1 MIVEIIINTNVKT
14 LNKTF
19 DYNVPDDLEPKLGDR
34 VYVHFGNQK
43 KLDEGII
50 IGFKDKSE
58 YKLKDIVK
66 IQKDNISENRIKL
79 AQWMSNRYFCNL
91 SECLKL
97 MLPPGTGNKEETKR
111 TKEKTLN
118 VYSLSKTIAEIETD
132 IENKVIR
139 GNKQIDVLR
148 LLYDNHNMSL
158 QDIEIMA
165 KASSATVK
173 TLVDKGYLKQSEKQ
187 IERNPF
193 QEKDIQ
199 KTNELK
205 LNIEQ
210 QDAYCS
216 IDKPGEY
223 LLHGITGS
231 GKTEIYLQLIKRELE
246 KGKTAIVL
254 VPEISLTPQT
264 IDRFTSRFGKEKI
277 AVLHSK
283 LSNGERFDQWNKIK
297 EGKAQIVIGARS
309 AIFAPIENLGI
320 IIIDEEHD
328 SSYQSESTPQYD
340 ALEIARK
347 IADEENIK
355 LVLGSATPDTRT
367 YKNALEGKIALIEL
381 TKRANNARLP
391 EVEIVDLR
399 DELANGNHNMI
410 STKLKNEI
418 QKNIESK
425 NQTILFLNR
434 RGFSNFIM
442 CKTCGN
448 VIKCKRCDI
457 SMTYHKDENKL
468 KCHYCGLEEQVPN
481 KCPNCGSKELK
492 YSGSGTQKL
501 EEEVH
506 KLFPDASTIR
516 MDIDTVTKK
525 HSHEDILTKF
535 KEDKIDILIGTQ
547 MIVKGHD
554 FPKVT
559 LVGVISADN
568 ALNIG
573 DYRASEITF
582 QVLTQVAGRAGRG
595 EQNGKVIIQTYNP
608 DHYAIECAKEQDF
621 KKFYQIE
628 SKIRKTLKYPP
639 FCDIIVLDFSSLN
652 KHEIK
657 RDTKKLHQYL
667 KNRIINEKFGVLLY
681 SPLPCPIEKINDKYR
696 WRMIIKCIYDE
707 KMNKLLKE
715 TLEEFYKLKT
725 NTRLSIKQ
733 NPNNMA

>member
-118 VYSLSKTIAEIETD
+118 VYSLSKKIAEIETD
-132 IENKVIR
+132 IENKLIR

-187 IERNPF
+187 IERDPF
-193 QEKDIQ
+193 QEKEIQ

-246 KGKTAIVL
+246 NGKTAIVL

-309 AIFAPIENLGI
+309 AIFAPLKELGI

-367 YKNALEGKIALIEL
+367 YKNALEGKISLIEL

-391 EVEIVDLR
+391 EVEIIDLR

-506 KLFPDASTIR
+506 KLFPTASTIR

-696 WRMIIKCIYDE
+696 WRMIIKCIYDK

>member
-1 MIVEIIINTNVKT
+1 MIVEIIINSNVKT

-132 IENKVIR
+132 IENKLIR

-158 QDIEIMA
+158 KDIEIMV
-165 KASSATVK
+165 KASSATIK

-193 QEKDIQ
+193 QEKNIE

-216 IDKPGEY
+216 INEPGEY

-309 AIFAPIENLGI
+309 AIFAPIKELGI

-328 SSYQSESTPQYD
+328 SSYQSESAPQYD

-367 YKNALEGKIALIEL
+367 YKNALEGKITLIEL

-410 STKLKNEI
+410 STTLKNEI
-418 QKNIESK
+418 QKNIENK

-492 YSGSGTQKL
+492 YSGAGTQKL

-506 KLFPDASTIR
+506 KLFPTASTIR

-525 HSHEDILTKF
+525 HSHEDVLTKF
-535 KEDKIDILIGTQ
+535 KENKIDILIGTQ

-595 EQNGKVIIQTYNP
+595 DQNGKVIIQTYNP
-608 DHYAIECAKEQDF
+608 DHYAVECAKEQDF

-652 KHEIK
+652 KHEIQ
-657 RDTKKLHQYL
+657 RDTKRLHQYL

-681 SPLPCPIEKINDKYR
+681 SPLPCPIEKINDRYR
-696 WRMIIKCIYDE
+696 WRIIIKCIYDE

-715 TLEEFYKLKT
+715 TLEGFYKLKT

>member
-132 IENKVIR
+132 IENKLIR

-187 IERNPF
+187 IERDPF
-193 QEKDIQ
+193 QEKEIQ

-309 AIFAPIENLGI
+309 AIFAPIKELGI

-347 IADEENIK
+347 IADEENII

-367 YKNALEGKIALIEL
+367 YKNALEGKISLIEL

-399 DELANGNHNMI
+399 DELSNGNHNMI
-410 STKLKNEI
+410 SIKLKNEI

-457 SMTYHKDENKL
+457 SMTYHKDEHKL
-468 KCHYCGLEEQVPN
+468 KCHYCGLEEHVPN

-506 KLFPDASTIR
+506 KLFPTASTIR

-652 KHEIK
+652 KHEIQ

-681 SPLPCPIEKINDKYR
+681 SPLPCPVEKINNRYR
-696 WRMIIKCIYDE
+696 WRIIIKCIYDE

>member
-50 IGFKDKSE
+50 VGFKDKSE

-118 VYSLSKTIAEIETD
+118 VYSLSKTIVEIETD
-132 IENKVIR
+132 IENKLIR

-187 IERNPF
+187 IERDPF

-199 KTNELK
+199 KTNELR

-210 QDAYCS
+210 QDAYYR
-216 IDKPGEY
+216 INEPGEY

-246 KGKTAIVL
+246 MGKTAIVL

-297 EGKAQIVIGARS
+297 EVKAPIVIGARS

-367 YKNALEGKIALIEL
+367 YKNALEGKITLIEL

-506 KLFPDASTIR
+506 KLFPTASTIR

-652 KHEIK
+652 KHEIQ

-681 SPLPCPIEKINDKYR
+681 SPLPCPVEKINDRYR
-696 WRMIIKCIYDE
+696 WRIIIKCIYDE

>member
-97 MLPPGTGNKEETKR
+97 MLPPGTGNKEESKR
-111 TKEKTLN
+111 IKEKTLN

-132 IENKVIR
+132 IENKLIR

-148 LLYDNHNMSL
+148 LLYDNQSMSL

-165 KASSATVK
+165 KASSTTVK
-173 TLVDKGYLKQSEKQ
+173 TLVEKGYLKQSEKQ

-193 QEKDIQ
+193 QEKEIQ
-199 KTNELK
+199 KTNELR

-210 QDAYCS
+210 QDAYYR
-216 IDKPGEY
+216 IKEPGEY
-223 LLHGITGS
+223 LLYGITGS

-246 KGKTAIVL
+246 KEKTAIVL

-264 IDRFTSRFGKEKI
+264 IERFTSRFGKEKI

-309 AIFAPIENLGI
+309 AIFAPIKELGI

-347 IADEENIK
+347 ISKDENTI
-355 LVLGSATPDTRT
+355 LVLGSATPDTKT
-367 YKNALEGKIALIEL
+367 YKKAIEGKIELIEL
-381 TKRANNARLP
+381 TKRANNAKLP

-399 DELANGNHNMI
+399 DELAKGNHNMI
-410 STKLKNEI
+410 SEKLKNEI
-418 QKNIESK
+418 QKNIENK

-457 SMTYHKDENKL
+457 SMTYHKDEQKL
-468 KCHYCGLEEQVPN
+468 KCHYCGLEESVPN

-506 KLFPDASTIR
+506 KLFPNASTIR

-652 KHEIK
+652 KHEIQ

-681 SPLPCPIEKINDKYR
+681 SPLPCPVEKINDRYR
-696 WRMIIKCIYDE
+696 WRIIIKCIYDE

-715 TLEEFYKLKT
+715 TLEEFYKFKT

>member
-132 IENKVIR
+132 IENKLIR

-187 IERNPF
+187 IERDPF
-193 QEKDIQ
+193 QEKEIQ

-231 GKTEIYLQLIKRELE
+231 GKTEVYLQLIKRELE

-297 EGKAQIVIGARS
+297 EGKAKIVIGARS
-309 AIFAPIENLGI
+309 AIFAPIKELGI

-367 YKNALEGKIALIEL
+367 YKNALEGKISLIEL

-506 KLFPDASTIR
+506 KLFPTASTIR

-652 KHEIK
+652 KHEIQ

-681 SPLPCPIEKINDKYR
+681 SPLPCPIEKINDRYR

-715 TLEEFYKLKT
+715 TLEEFYKFKT

>member
-309 AIFAPIENLGI
+309 AIFAPLKELGI

-367 YKNALEGKIALIEL
+367 YKNALEGKISLIEL

-506 KLFPDASTIR
+506 KLFPTASTIR

-652 KHEIK
+652 KHEIQ

-681 SPLPCPIEKINDKYR
+681 SPLPCPIEKINDRYR

-715 TLEEFYKLKT
+715 TLEEFYKFKT

>member
-132 IENKVIR
+132 IENKLIR

-158 QDIEIMA
+158 QDMEIMA
-165 KASSATVK
+165 KASSTTVK

-187 IERNPF
+187 IERDPF
-193 QEKDIQ
+193 QEKEIQ

-231 GKTEIYLQLIKRELE
+231 GKTEVYLQLIKRELE

-297 EGKAQIVIGARS
+297 EGKAKIVIGARS
-309 AIFAPIENLGI
+309 AIFAPIKELGI

-347 IADEENIK
+347 IANEENIK

-367 YKNALEGKIALIEL
+367 YKNALEGKITLIEL

-506 KLFPDASTIR
+506 KLFPTASTIR

-652 KHEIK
+652 KHEIQ

-681 SPLPCPIEKINDKYR
+681 SPLPCPIEKINDRYR

-715 TLEEFYKLKT
+715 TLEEFYKFKT

>member
-132 IENKVIR
+132 IENKLIR

-148 LLYDNHNMSL
+148 LLYDNYNMSL

-187 IERNPF
+187 IERDPF
-193 QEKDIQ
+193 QEKEIQ

-216 IDKPGEY
+216 IKEPGEY

-246 KGKTAIVL
+246 KGKTSIVL

-309 AIFAPIENLGI
+309 AIFAPIKELGI

-367 YKNALEGKIALIEL
+367 YKNALEGKISLIEL
-381 TKRANNARLP
+381 TKRANNAKLP

-425 NQTILFLNR
+425 NQIILFLNR
-434 RGFSNFIM
+434 RGF
-442 CKTCGN
+442 
-448 VIKCKRCDI
+448 
-457 SMTYHKDENKL
+457 
-468 KCHYCGLEEQVPN
+468 
-481 KCPNCGSKELK
+481 
-492 YSGSGTQKL
+492 
-501 EEEVH
+501 
-506 KLFPDASTIR
+506 
-516 MDIDTVTKK
+516 
-525 HSHEDILTKF
+525 
-535 KEDKIDILIGTQ
+535 
-547 MIVKGHD
+547 
-554 FPKVT
+554 
-559 LVGVISADN
+559 
-568 ALNIG
+568 
-573 DYRASEITF
+573 
-582 QVLTQVAGRAGRG
+582 
-595 EQNGKVIIQTYNP
+595 
-608 DHYAIECAKEQDF
+608 
-621 KKFYQIE
+621 
-628 SKIRKTLKYPP
+628 
-639 FCDIIVLDFSSLN
+639 
-652 KHEIK
+652 
-657 RDTKKLHQYL
+657 
-667 KNRIINEKFGVLLY
+667 
-681 SPLPCPIEKINDKYR
+681 
-696 WRMIIKCIYDE
+696 
-707 KMNKLLKE
+707 
-715 TLEEFYKLKT
+715 
-725 NTRLSIKQ
+725 
-733 NPNNMA
+733 

>member
-132 IENKVIR
+132 IENKLIR

-187 IERNPF
+187 IERDPF
-193 QEKDIQ
+193 QEKEIQ
-199 KTNELK
+199 KTNELR

-210 QDAYCS
+210 QDAYYR
-216 IDKPGEY
+216 INEPGEY

-328 SSYQSESTPQYD
+328 SSYQSESIPQYD

-468 KCHYCGLEEQVPN
+468 KCHYCGLEESVPN

-492 YSGSGTQKL
+492 YSGAGTQKL
-501 EEEVH
+501 EEEIH
-506 KLFPDASTIR
+506 KLFPKASTIR

-573 DYRASEITF
+573 DYRAPEITF

-652 KHEIK
+652 KHEIQ

-681 SPLPCPIEKINDKYR
+681 SPLPCPIEKINDRYR

>member
-50 IGFKDKSE
+50 VGFKDKSE

-347 IADEENIK
+347 IANEENIK

-367 YKNALEGKIALIEL
+367 YKNALEGKITLIEL

-506 KLFPDASTIR
+506 KLFPTASTIR

>member
-118 VYSLSKTIAEIETD
+118 VYSLSKTIVEIETD
-132 IENKVIR
+132 IENKLIR

-187 IERNPF
+187 IERDPF
-193 QEKDIQ
+193 QEKEIQ
-199 KTNELK
+199 KTNELR

-210 QDAYCS
+210 QDAYYR
-216 IDKPGEY
+216 INEPGEY

-309 AIFAPIENLGI
+309 AIFAPIKNLGI

-355 LVLGSATPDTRT
+355 LVLGSATPDTRI
-367 YKNALEGKIALIEL
+367 YKNALEGKISLIEL

-468 KCHYCGLEEQVPN
+468 KCHYCGLEEHVPN
-481 KCPNCGSKELK
+481 KCPSCGSKELK

-506 KLFPDASTIR
+506 KLFPTASTIR

-573 DYRASEITF
+573 DYRAPEITF

-639 FCDIIVLDFSSLN
+639 FCDIIVLDFSSPN
-652 KHEIK
+652 KHEIQ

-681 SPLPCPIEKINDKYR
+681 SPLPCPVEKINDRYR

>member
-118 VYSLSKTIAEIETD
+118 VYSLSKTIVEIETD
-132 IENKVIR
+132 IENKLIR

-187 IERNPF
+187 IERDPF
-193 QEKDIQ
+193 QEKEIQ
-199 KTNELK
+199 KTNELR

-210 QDAYCS
+210 QDAYYR
-216 IDKPGEY
+216 INEPGEY

-309 AIFAPIENLGI
+309 AIFAPIKNLGI

-367 YKNALEGKIALIEL
+367 YKNALEGKITLIEL

-391 EVEIVDLR
+391 EVEIVDLM

-468 KCHYCGLEEQVPN
+468 KCHYCGLEESVPN

-492 YSGSGTQKL
+492 YSGAGTQKL

-506 KLFPDASTIR
+506 KLFPTASTIR

-652 KHEIK
+652 KHEIQ

-681 SPLPCPIEKINDKYR
+681 SPLPCPVEKINDRYR
-696 WRMIIKCIYDE
+696 WRIIIKCIYDE

>member
-97 MLPPGTGNKEETKR
+97 MLPPGTGNKEESKR
-111 TKEKTLN
+111 IKEKTLN

-132 IENKVIR
+132 IENKLIR

-148 LLYDNHNMSL
+148 LLYDNQNMSL
-158 QDIEIMA
+158 QDIEVMA
-165 KASSATVK
+165 KASSTTVK
-173 TLVDKGYLKQSEKQ
+173 TLVEKGYLKQSEKQ
-187 IERNPF
+187 IERDPF
-193 QEKDIQ
+193 IEKEIQ
-199 KTNELK
+199 KTNELR

-210 QDAYCS
+210 QEAYYR
-216 IDKPGEY
+216 INEPGEY
-223 LLHGITGS
+223 LLYGITGS

-264 IDRFTSRFGKEKI
+264 IERFTSRFGKEKI

-309 AIFAPIENLGI
+309 AIFAPIKNLGI

-347 IADEENIK
+347 IANEENIK

-367 YKNALEGKIALIEL
+367 YKNAVEGKIALIEL
-381 TKRANNARLP
+381 TKRANNAKLP

-399 DELANGNHNMI
+399 DELSNGNHNMI
-410 STKLKNEI
+410 SEKLKNEI
-418 QKNIESK
+418 QRNLANK

-457 SMTYHKDENKL
+457 SMTYHKDEHKL
-468 KCHYCGLEEQVPN
+468 KCHYCGLEEHVPN

-492 YSGSGTQKL
+492 YSGAGTQKL

-506 KLFPDASTIR
+506 KLFPTASTIR

-652 KHEIK
+652 KHEIQ

-681 SPLPCPIEKINDKYR
+681 SPLPCPVEKINDRYR

>member
-50 IGFKDKSE
+50 VGFKDKSE

-118 VYSLSKTIAEIETD
+118 VYSLSKTIVEIETD
-132 IENKVIR
+132 IENKLIR

-187 IERNPF
+187 IERDPF
-193 QEKDIQ
+193 QEKEIQ
-199 KTNELK
+199 KTNELR

-210 QDAYCS
+210 QDAYYR
-216 IDKPGEY
+216 INEPGEY

-347 IADEENIK
+347 IANEENIK

-367 YKNALEGKIALIEL
+367 YKNALEGKISLIEL

-506 KLFPDASTIR
+506 KLFPTASTIR

-559 LVGVISADN
+559 LVGVISEDN

-652 KHEIK
+652 KHEIQ

-681 SPLPCPIEKINDKYR
+681 SPLPCPIEKINDRYR

-715 TLEEFYKLKT
+715 TLEEFYKFKT

>member
-1 MIVEIIINTNVKT
+1 MIVEIIINSNVKT

-118 VYSLSKTIAEIETD
+118 VYSLSKKIAEIETD
-132 IENKVIR
+132 IENKLIR

-165 KASSATVK
+165 KASSATIK

-193 QEKDIQ
+193 QEKNIE

-216 IDKPGEY
+216 INEPGEY

-309 AIFAPIENLGI
+309 AIFAPIKELGI

-367 YKNALEGKIALIEL
+367 YKNALEGKISLIEL

-442 CKTCGN
+442 CITCGN

-506 KLFPDASTIR
+506 KLFPTASTIR

-608 DHYAIECAKEQDF
+608 DHYAIECAKEQEF

-652 KHEIK
+652 KHEIQ

-681 SPLPCPIEKINDKYR
+681 SPLPCPIEKINDRYR

>member
-132 IENKVIR
+132 IENKLIR

-158 QDIEIMA
+158 QDMEIMA
-165 KASSATVK
+165 KASSTTVK

-187 IERNPF
+187 IERDPF
-193 QEKDIQ
+193 QEKEIQ

-231 GKTEIYLQLIKRELE
+231 GKTEVYLQLIKRELE

-297 EGKAQIVIGARS
+297 EGKAKIVIGARS
-309 AIFAPIENLGI
+309 AIFAPIKELGI

-347 IADEENIK
+347 IANEENIK

-367 YKNALEGKIALIEL
+367 YKNALEGKITLIEL

-506 KLFPDASTIR
+506 KLFPTASTIR

-582 QVLTQVAGRAGRG
+582 QVLTQVSGRAGRG

-652 KHEIK
+652 KHEIQ

-681 SPLPCPIEKINDKYR
+681 SPLPCPIEKINDRYR

-715 TLEEFYKLKT
+715 TLEEFYKFKT

>member
-58 YKLKDIVK
+58 YKLKDIVN
-66 IQKDNISENRIKL
+66 IQKDNISEDRIKL

-97 MLPPGTGNKEETKR
+97 MLPPGTGNKEESKR
-111 TKEKTLN
+111 IKEKTLN

-132 IENKVIR
+132 IENKLIR

-148 LLYDNHNMSL
+148 LLYDNQSMSL
-158 QDIEIMA
+158 QDIEVMA
-165 KASSATVK
+165 KASSTTVK

-187 IERNPF
+187 IERDPF
-193 QEKDIQ
+193 QEKEIQ
-199 KTNELK
+199 KTNELR

-210 QDAYCS
+210 QDAYYR
-216 IDKPGEY
+216 INEPGEY
-223 LLHGITGS
+223 LLYGITGS

-264 IDRFTSRFGKEKI
+264 IERFTSRFGKEKI

-297 EGKAQIVIGARS
+297 EGKAKIVIGARS
-309 AIFAPIENLGI
+309 AIFAPIKNLGI

-347 IADEENIK
+347 IANEENIK

-367 YKNALEGKIALIEL
+367 YKNAVEGKIALIEL
-381 TKRANNARLP
+381 TKRANNAKLP

-399 DELANGNHNMI
+399 DELSNGNHSMI

-418 QKNIESK
+418 QRNLENK

-442 CKTCGN
+442 CKICGN

-457 SMTYHKDENKL
+457 SMTYHKDEHKL
-468 KCHYCGLEEQVPN
+468 KCHYCGLEEHVPN

-492 YSGSGTQKL
+492 YSGAGTQKL

-506 KLFPDASTIR
+506 KLFPKASTIR

-639 FCDIIVLDFSSLN
+639 FCDIIVLDFSSLSRQ
-652 KHEIK
+652 EIQ

-681 SPLPCPIEKINDKYR
+681 SPLPCPVEKINDRYR
-696 WRMIIKCIYDE
+696 WRIIIKCIYDE

-715 TLEEFYKLKT
+715 TLEEFYKFKT

>member
-19 DYNVPDDLEPKLGDR
+19 DYNIPDDLEPKLGDR

-50 IGFKDKSE
+50 VGFKDKSE

-132 IENKVIR
+132 IENKLIR

-158 QDIEIMA
+158 KDIEIMV
-165 KASSATVK
+165 KASSATIK

-193 QEKDIQ
+193 QEKNIE

-216 IDKPGEY
+216 INEPGEY

-309 AIFAPIENLGI
+309 AIFAPIKELGI

-328 SSYQSESTPQYD
+328 SSYQSESAPQYD

-367 YKNALEGKIALIEL
+367 YKNALEGKITLIEL

-457 SMTYHKDENKL
+457 SMTYHKDEHKL

-492 YSGSGTQKL
+492 YSGAGTQKL

-506 KLFPDASTIR
+506 KLFPTASTIR

-595 EQNGKVIIQTYNP
+595 DQNGKVIIQTYNP

-628 SKIRKTLKYPP
+628 NKIRKTLKYPP

-652 KHEIK
+652 KHEIQ
-657 RDTKKLHQYL
+657 RDTKRLHQYL

-681 SPLPCPIEKINDKYR
+681 SPLPCPIEKINDRYR
-696 WRMIIKCIYDE
+696 WRIIIKCIYDE

>member
-132 IENKVIR
+132 IENKLIR

-187 IERNPF
+187 IERDPF
-193 QEKDIQ
+193 QEKEIQ

-367 YKNALEGKIALIEL
+367 YKNALEGKITLIEL

-399 DELANGNHNMI
+399 DELANSNHNMI

-457 SMTYHKDENKL
+457 SMTYHKDEHKL
-468 KCHYCGLEEQVPN
+468 KCHYCGLEEHVPN

-492 YSGSGTQKL
+492 YSGAGTQKL

-506 KLFPDASTIR
+506 KLFPTASTIR

-554 FPKVT
+554 FQKVT

-652 KHEIK
+652 KHEIQ

-681 SPLPCPIEKINDKYR
+681 SPLPCPVEKINDRYR

>member
-132 IENKVIR
+132 IENKLIR

-165 KASSATVK
+165 KASSTTVK

-187 IERNPF
+187 IERDPF
-193 QEKDIQ
+193 QEKEIQ

-246 KGKTAIVL
+246 NGKTAIVL

-309 AIFAPIENLGI
+309 AIFAPLKELGI

-367 YKNALEGKIALIEL
+367 YKNALEGKISLIEL

-468 KCHYCGLEEQVPN
+468 KCHYCGLEESVPN

-492 YSGSGTQKL
+492 YSGAGTQKL
-501 EEEVH
+501 EEEIH
-506 KLFPDASTIR
+506 KLFPKASTIR

-573 DYRASEITF
+573 DYRAPEITF

-652 KHEIK
+652 KHEIQ

-667 KNRIINEKFGVLLY
+667 KSRIINEKFGVLLY
-681 SPLPCPIEKINDKYR
+681 SPLPCPIEKINDRYR

-715 TLEEFYKLKT
+715 TLEEFYKFKT

>member
-97 MLPPGTGNKEETKR
+97 MLPPGTGNKEESKR
-111 TKEKTLN
+111 IKEKTLN
-118 VYSLSKTIAEIETD
+118 VYSLSKTIEEIETD
-132 IENKVIR
+132 IENKLIR

-158 QDIEIMA
+158 QDMEIMA
-165 KASSATVK
+165 KASSTTVK

-187 IERNPF
+187 IERDPF
-193 QEKDIQ
+193 QEKEIQ

-246 KGKTAIVL
+246 NGKTAIVL

-309 AIFAPIENLGI
+309 AIFAPIKNLGI

-367 YKNALEGKIALIEL
+367 YKNALEGKITLIEL

-492 YSGSGTQKL
+492 YSGAGTQKL

-506 KLFPDASTIR
+506 KLFPNASTIR

-652 KHEIK
+652 KHEIQ

-681 SPLPCPIEKINDKYR
+681 SPLPCPVEKINDRYR
-696 WRMIIKCIYDE
+696 WRIIIKCIYDE

-715 TLEEFYKLKT
+715 TLEEFYKFKT

>member
-132 IENKVIR
+132 IENKLIR

-187 IERNPF
+187 IERDPF

-199 KTNELK
+199 KTNELR
-205 LNIEQ
+205 LNKEQ
-210 QDAYCS
+210 QDAYYR
-216 IDKPGEY
+216 INEPGEY
-223 LLHGITGS
+223 LLYGITGS

-309 AIFAPIENLGI
+309 AIFAPIKELGI

-347 IADEENIK
+347 IANEENIK

-367 YKNALEGKIALIEL
+367 YKNALEGKISLIEL

-399 DELANGNHNMI
+399 DELSNGNHNMI

-457 SMTYHKDENKL
+457 SMTYHKDEHKL
-468 KCHYCGLEEQVPN
+468 KCHYCGLEEHVPN

-492 YSGSGTQKL
+492 YSGAGTQKL

-506 KLFPDASTIR
+506 KLFPTASTIR

-652 KHEIK
+652 KHEIQ

-681 SPLPCPIEKINDKYR
+681 SPLPCPVEKINDRYR

>member
-97 MLPPGTGNKEETKR
+97 MLPPGTGNKEESKR
-111 TKEKTLN
+111 IKEKTLN
-118 VYSLSKTIAEIETD
+118 VYSLSKTIEEIETD
-132 IENKVIR
+132 IENKLIR

-148 LLYDNHNMSL
+148 LLYDNYNMSL

-187 IERNPF
+187 IERDPF
-193 QEKDIQ
+193 QEKEIQ

-246 KGKTAIVL
+246 NGKTAIVL

-309 AIFAPIENLGI
+309 AIFAPLKELGI

-355 LVLGSATPDTRT
+355 LVLGSATPDIRT
-367 YKNALEGKIALIEL
+367 YKNALEGKITLIEL

-468 KCHYCGLEEQVPN
+468 KCHYCGLEEHVPN
-481 KCPNCGSKELK
+481 KCPSCGSKELK

-506 KLFPDASTIR
+506 KLFPTASTIR

-652 KHEIK
+652 KHEIQ

-681 SPLPCPIEKINDKYR
+681 SPLPCPIEKINDRYR

-715 TLEEFYKLKT
+715 TLEEFYKFKT

>member
-132 IENKVIR
+132 IENKLIR

-148 LLYDNHNMSL
+148 LLYDNYNMSL
-158 QDIEIMA
+158 QDIEVMA

-187 IERNPF
+187 IERDPF
-193 QEKDIQ
+193 QEKEIQ

-216 IDKPGEY
+216 IKEPGEY

-309 AIFAPIENLGI
+309 AIFAPIKELGI

-367 YKNALEGKIALIEL
+367 YKNALEGKISLIEL

-506 KLFPDASTIR
+506 KLFPTASTIR

-547 MIVKGHD
+547 MIAKGHD

-573 DYRASEITF
+573 DYRAPEITF

-608 DHYAIECAKEQDF
+608 EHYAIECAKEQDF

-652 KHEIK
+652 KHEIQ

-681 SPLPCPIEKINDKYR
+681 SPLPCPVEKINDRYR

>member
-118 VYSLSKTIAEIETD
+118 VYSLSKTIEEIETD
-132 IENKVIR
+132 IENKLIR

-187 IERNPF
+187 IERDPF
-193 QEKDIQ
+193 QEKEIQ
-199 KTNELK
+199 KTNELR

-210 QDAYCS
+210 QDAYYR
-216 IDKPGEY
+216 INEPGEY
-223 LLHGITGS
+223 LLYGITGS

-309 AIFAPIENLGI
+309 AIFAPLKELGI

-340 ALEIARK
+340 ALKIARK

-355 LVLGSATPDTRT
+355 LVLVSATPDTRT
-367 YKNALEGKIALIEL
+367 YKNALEGKITLIEL

-506 KLFPDASTIR
+506 KLFPTASTIR

-525 HSHEDILTKF
+525 NSHEDILTKF

-652 KHEIK
+652 KHEIQ

-681 SPLPCPIEKINDKYR
+681 SPLPCPIEKINDRYR

-715 TLEEFYKLKT
+715 TLEEFYKFKT

>member
-50 IGFKDKSE
+50 VGFKDKSE

-118 VYSLSKTIAEIETD
+118 VYSLSKTIVEIETD
-132 IENKVIR
+132 IENKLIR

-187 IERNPF
+187 IERDPF
-193 QEKDIQ
+193 QEKEIQ
-199 KTNELK
+199 KTNELR

-210 QDAYCS
+210 QDAYYR
-216 IDKPGEY
+216 INEPGEY

-367 YKNALEGKIALIEL
+367 YKNALEGKISLIEL

-457 SMTYHKDENKL
+457 SMTYHKDEHKL
-468 KCHYCGLEEQVPN
+468 KCHYCGLEEHVPN

-506 KLFPDASTIR
+506 KLFPTASTIR

-554 FPKVT
+554 FLKVT

-652 KHEIK
+652 KHEIQ

-681 SPLPCPIEKINDKYR
+681 SPLPCPVEKINDRYR
-696 WRMIIKCIYDE
+696 WRIIIKCIYDE

>member
-309 AIFAPIENLGI
+309 AIFAPIKNLGI

-367 YKNALEGKIALIEL
+367 YKNALEGKITLIEL

-492 YSGSGTQKL
+492 YSGAGTQKL

-506 KLFPDASTIR
+506 KLFPTASTIR

-652 KHEIK
+652 KYEIQ

-681 SPLPCPIEKINDKYR
+681 SPLPCPVEKINDRYR
-696 WRMIIKCIYDE
+696 WRIIIKCIYDE

>member
-97 MLPPGTGNKEETKR
+97 MLPPGTGNKEESKR
-111 TKEKTLN
+111 IKEKTLN

-132 IENKVIR
+132 IENKLIR
-139 GNKQIDVLR
+139 GSKQIDVLR
-148 LLYDNHNMSL
+148 LLYDNQNMSL
-158 QDIEIMA
+158 QDIEVMA
-165 KASSATVK
+165 KASSTTVK

-187 IERNPF
+187 IERDPF
-193 QEKDIQ
+193 QEKEIQ
-199 KTNELK
+199 KTNELR

-210 QDAYCS
+210 QDAYYR
-216 IDKPGEY
+216 INEPGEY
-223 LLHGITGS
+223 LLYGITGS

-264 IDRFTSRFGKEKI
+264 IERFTSRFGKEKI

-309 AIFAPIENLGI
+309 AIFAPIKNLGI

-347 IADEENIK
+347 IANEENIK

-367 YKNALEGKIALIEL
+367 YKNAVEGKIALIEL
-381 TKRANNARLP
+381 TKRANNAKLP

-399 DELANGNHNMI
+399 DELSNGNHNMI
-410 STKLKNEI
+410 SAKLKNEI
-418 QKNIESK
+418 QRNLENK

-457 SMTYHKDENKL
+457 SMTYHKDEHKL
-468 KCHYCGLEEQVPN
+468 KCHYCGLEEHVPN

-506 KLFPDASTIR
+506 KLFPKASTIR

-582 QVLTQVAGRAGRG
+582 QILTQVAGRAGRG

-639 FCDIIVLDFSSLN
+639 FCDIIVLDFSSLSRQ
-652 KHEIK
+652 EIQ

-681 SPLPCPIEKINDKYR
+681 SPLPCPVEKINDRYR
-696 WRMIIKCIYDE
+696 WRIIIKCIYDE

-715 TLEEFYKLKT
+715 TLEEFYKFKT

>member
-132 IENKVIR
+132 IENKLIR

-187 IERNPF
+187 IERDPF
-193 QEKDIQ
+193 QEKEIQ

-246 KGKTAIVL
+246 NGKTAIVL

-309 AIFAPIENLGI
+309 AIFAPIKNLGI

-367 YKNALEGKIALIEL
+367 YKNALEGKITLIEL

-442 CKTCGN
+442 CKTFGN

-492 YSGSGTQKL
+492 YSGAGTQKL

-506 KLFPDASTIR
+506 KLFPTASTIR

-652 KHEIK
+652 KHEIQ

-681 SPLPCPIEKINDKYR
+681 SPLPCPVEKINDRYR
-696 WRMIIKCIYDE
+696 WRIIIKCIYDE

>member
-506 KLFPDASTIR
+506 KLFPTASTIR

-525 HSHEDILTKF
+525 NSHEDILTKF

-652 KHEIK
+652 KHEIQ

-681 SPLPCPIEKINDKYR
+681 SPLPCPIEKINDRYR

-715 TLEEFYKLKT
+715 TLEEFYKFKT

>member
-118 VYSLSKTIAEIETD
+118 VYSLTKTIDEIETD
-132 IENKVIR
+132 IENKLIR

-187 IERNPF
+187 IERDPF
-193 QEKDIQ
+193 QEKEIQ

-246 KGKTAIVL
+246 NGKTAIVL

-309 AIFAPIENLGI
+309 AIFAPIKNLGI

-355 LVLGSATPDTRT
+355 LVLGSATPDTRI
-367 YKNALEGKIALIEL
+367 YKNALEGKISLIEL

-468 KCHYCGLEEQVPN
+468 KCHYCGLEEHVPN
-481 KCPNCGSKELK
+481 KCPSCGSKELK

-506 KLFPDASTIR
+506 KLFPTASTIR

-573 DYRASEITF
+573 DYRAPEITF

-639 FCDIIVLDFSSLN
+639 FCDIIVLDFSSPN
-652 KHEIK
+652 KHEIQ

-681 SPLPCPIEKINDKYR
+681 SPLPCPVEKINDRYR

>member
-97 MLPPGTGNKEETKR
+97 MLPPGTGNKEESKR
-111 TKEKTLN
+111 IKEKTLN

-132 IENKVIR
+132 IENKLIR

-148 LLYDNHNMSL
+148 LLYDNQSMSL

-165 KASSATVK
+165 KASSTTVK
-173 TLVDKGYLKQSEKQ
+173 TLVEKGYLKQSEKQ

-193 QEKDIQ
+193 QEKEIQ
-199 KTNELK
+199 KTNELR

-210 QDAYCS
+210 QDAYYR
-216 IDKPGEY
+216 INEPGEY
-223 LLHGITGS
+223 LLYGITGS

-246 KGKTAIVL
+246 KEKTAIVL

-264 IDRFTSRFGKEKI
+264 IERFTSRFGKEKI

-309 AIFAPIENLGI
+309 AIFAPIKELGI

-347 IADEENIK
+347 ISKDENTI
-355 LVLGSATPDTRT
+355 LVLGSATPDTKT
-367 YKNALEGKIALIEL
+367 YKKAIEGKIELIEL
-381 TKRANNARLP
+381 TKRANNAKLP

-399 DELANGNHNMI
+399 DELAKGNHNMI
-410 STKLKNEI
+410 SEKLKNEI
-418 QKNIESK
+418 QKNIENK

-457 SMTYHKDENKL
+457 SMTYHKDEQKL
-468 KCHYCGLEEQVPN
+468 KCHYCGLEESVPN

-506 KLFPDASTIR
+506 KLFPNASTIR

-628 SKIRKTLKYPP
+628 SKIRETLKYPP
-639 FCDIIVLDFSSLN
+639 FCDIIVLDFSSLSRQ
-652 KHEIK
+652 EIQ

-667 KNRIINEKFGVLLY
+667 KNRIINEKFR
-681 SPLPCPIEKINDKYR
+681 SIIIFTIAMPCGKDK
-696 WRMIIKCIYDE
+696 
-707 KMNKLLKE
+707 
-715 TLEEFYKLKT
+715 
-725 NTRLSIKQ
+725 
-733 NPNNMA
+733 

>member
-97 MLPPGTGNKEETKR
+97 MLPPGTGNKEESKR
-111 TKEKTLN
+111 IKEKTLN

-132 IENKVIR
+132 IENKLIR

-148 LLYDNHNMSL
+148 LLYDNQIMSF

-187 IERNPF
+187 IERDPF
-193 QEKDIQ
+193 QEKEIQ

-246 KGKTAIVL
+246 NGKTAIVL

-309 AIFAPIENLGI
+309 AIFAPIKNLGI

-367 YKNALEGKIALIEL
+367 YKNALEGKISLIEL

-457 SMTYHKDENKL
+457 SMTYHKDEHKL

-492 YSGSGTQKL
+492 YSGAGTQKL

-506 KLFPDASTIR
+506 KLFPNASTIR

-652 KHEIK
+652 KHEIQ

-681 SPLPCPIEKINDKYR
+681 SPLPCPVEKINDRYR
-696 WRMIIKCIYDE
+696 WRIIIKCIYDE

-715 TLEEFYKLKT
+715 TLEEFYKFKT

>member
-97 MLPPGTGNKEETKR
+97 MLPPGTGNKEESKR
-111 TKEKTLN
+111 IKEKKLN

-132 IENKVIR
+132 IENKLIR

-148 LLYDNHNMSL
+148 LLYDNQSMSL
-158 QDIEIMA
+158 QDIEVMA
-165 KASSATVK
+165 KASSTTVK
-173 TLVDKGYLKQSEKQ
+173 TLVEKGYLKQSEKQ

-193 QEKDIQ
+193 QEKETQ

-210 QDAYCS
+210 QDAYYR
-216 IDKPGEY
+216 INEPGEY
-223 LLHGITGS
+223 LLYGITGS

-264 IDRFTSRFGKEKI
+264 IERFTSRFGKEKI

-297 EGKAQIVIGARS
+297 EGKAKIVIGARS
-309 AIFAPIENLGI
+309 AIFAPIKNLGI

-347 IADEENIK
+347 IANEENIK

-381 TKRANNARLP
+381 TKRANNAKLP

-399 DELANGNHNMI
+399 DELSNGNHNMI
-410 STKLKNEI
+410 SEKLKNEI
-418 QKNIESK
+418 QRNLENK

-457 SMTYHKDENKL
+457 SMTYHKDEHKL
-468 KCHYCGLEEQVPN
+468 KCHYCGLEEHVPN

-492 YSGSGTQKL
+492 YSGAGTQKL

-506 KLFPDASTIR
+506 KLFPNASTIR

-652 KHEIK
+652 KHEIQ

-681 SPLPCPIEKINDKYR
+681 SPLPCPIEKINDRYR

>member
-50 IGFKDKSE
+50 VGFKDKSE

-118 VYSLSKTIAEIETD
+118 VYSLSKTIVEIETD
-132 IENKVIR
+132 IENKLIR

-187 IERNPF
+187 IERDPF
-193 QEKDIQ
+193 QEKEIQ
-199 KTNELK
+199 KTNELR

-210 QDAYCS
+210 QDAYYR
-216 IDKPGEY
+216 INEPGEY

-347 IADEENIK
+347 IANEENIK

-367 YKNALEGKIALIEL
+367 YKNALEGKISLIEL

-506 KLFPDASTIR
+506 KLFPTASTIR

-595 EQNGKVIIQTYNP
+595 GQNGKVIIQTYNP

-652 KHEIK
+652 KHEIQ

-681 SPLPCPIEKINDKYR
+681 SPLPCPIEKINDRYR

-715 TLEEFYKLKT
+715 TLEEFYKFKT

>member
-97 MLPPGTGNKEETKR
+97 MLPPGTGNKEESKR
-111 TKEKTLN
+111 IKEKTLN

-132 IENKVIR
+132 IENKLIR

-148 LLYDNHNMSL
+148 LLYDNQSMSL

-165 KASSATVK
+165 KASSTTVK
-173 TLVDKGYLKQSEKQ
+173 TLVEKGYLKQSEKQ

-193 QEKDIQ
+193 QEKEIQ
-199 KTNELK
+199 KTNELR

-210 QDAYCS
+210 QDAYYR
-216 IDKPGEY
+216 IKEPGEY
-223 LLHGITGS
+223 LLYGITGS

-246 KGKTAIVL
+246 KEKTAIVL

-264 IDRFTSRFGKEKI
+264 IERFTSRFGKEKI

-309 AIFAPIENLGI
+309 AIFAPIKELGI

-347 IADEENIK
+347 ISKDENTI
-355 LVLGSATPDTRT
+355 LVLGSATPDTKT
-367 YKNALEGKIALIEL
+367 YKKAIEGKIELIEL
-381 TKRANNARLP
+381 TKRANNAKLP

-399 DELANGNHNMI
+399 DELAKGNHNMI
-410 STKLKNEI
+410 SEKLKNEI
-418 QKNIESK
+418 QKNIENK

-457 SMTYHKDENKL
+457 SMTYHKDEQKL
-468 KCHYCGLEEQVPN
+468 KCHYCGLEESVPN

-506 KLFPDASTIR
+506 KLFPNASTIR

-639 FCDIIVLDFSSLN
+639 FCDIIMLDFSSLN

>member
-132 IENKVIR
+132 IENKLIR

-158 QDIEIMA
+158 QDMEIMA
-165 KASSATVK
+165 KASSTTVK

-187 IERNPF
+187 IERDPF
-193 QEKDIQ
+193 QEKEIQ

-231 GKTEIYLQLIKRELE
+231 GKTEVYLQLIKRELE

-297 EGKAQIVIGARS
+297 EGKAKIVIGARS
-309 AIFAPIENLGI
+309 AIFAPIKELGI

-347 IADEENIK
+347 IANEENIK

-367 YKNALEGKIALIEL
+367 YKNALEGKITLIEL

-506 KLFPDASTIR
+506 KLFPTASTIR

-628 SKIRKTLKYPP
+628 SEIRKTLKYPP

-652 KHEIK
+652 KHEIQ

-681 SPLPCPIEKINDKYR
+681 SPLPCPIEKINDRYR

-715 TLEEFYKLKT
+715 TLEEFYKFKT

>member
-132 IENKVIR
+132 IENKLIR

-187 IERNPF
+187 IERDPF

-199 KTNELK
+199 KTNELR
-205 LNIEQ
+205 LNKEQ
-210 QDAYCS
+210 QDAYYR
-216 IDKPGEY
+216 INEPGEY
-223 LLHGITGS
+223 LLYGITGS

-367 YKNALEGKIALIEL
+367 YKNALEGKITLIEL

-399 DELANGNHNMI
+399 DELANSNHNMI

-457 SMTYHKDENKL
+457 SMTYHKDEHKL
-468 KCHYCGLEEQVPN
+468 KCHYCGLEEHVPN

-492 YSGSGTQKL
+492 YSGAGTQKL

-506 KLFPDASTIR
+506 KLFPTASTIR

-554 FPKVT
+554 FQKVT

-652 KHEIK
+652 KHEIQ

-681 SPLPCPIEKINDKYR
+681 SPLPCPIEKINDRYR